1 MKPVNLQNL
10 LKSLQN
16 DTKKVFF
23 DVDGKPL
30 LNLLND
36 LDKNQNKIVLMFG
49 PEGGLTKQEED
60 LLKENDFEFYVLTPT
75 VLRSVEAVAVGL
87 GSVRSI

>member
-1 MKPVNLQNL
+1 
-10 LKSLQN
+10 
-16 DTKKVFF
+16 
-23 DVDGKPL
+23 
-30 LNLLND
+30 
-36 LDKNQNKIVLMFG
+36 MFG